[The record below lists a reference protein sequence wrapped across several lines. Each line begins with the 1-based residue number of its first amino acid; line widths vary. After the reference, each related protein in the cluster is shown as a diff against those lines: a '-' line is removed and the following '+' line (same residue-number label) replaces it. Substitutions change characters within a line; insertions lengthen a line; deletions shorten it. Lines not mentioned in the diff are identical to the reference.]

1 MHRRYMLYPGNYVA
15 ADMLRGTR
23 ELALFYT
30 PAQKR
35 TVEKY
40 LKSRLDMIDLDNK
53 DIPYLRERILT
64 MYANPV
70 FNKQQA
76 HRCEDY

>member
-1 MHRRYMLYPGNYVA
+1 MLF
-15 ADMLRGTR
+15 RSR
-23 ELALFYT
+23 EFALFYT

-35 TVEKY
+35 TFERY
-40 LKSRLDMIDLDNK
+40 LKSRLEMIDLENK

-70 FNKQQA
+70 FNKQKA
-76 HRCEDY
+76 NKCGED